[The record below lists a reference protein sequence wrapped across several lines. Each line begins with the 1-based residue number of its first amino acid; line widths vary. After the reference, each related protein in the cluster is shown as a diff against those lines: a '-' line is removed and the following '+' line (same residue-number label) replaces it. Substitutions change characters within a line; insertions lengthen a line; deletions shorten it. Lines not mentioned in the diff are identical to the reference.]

1 MKKILSL
8 TFLVMALYN
17 VVLCQISPRDLPLLP
32 GSFRVPYVEYVAGD
46 SVVHLDNDSIYFPV
60 SSKKVSEQIIGK
72 VVYVQIEDSLHR
84 TTDRLVRS
92 QTDYFHSCK
101 GTCGYYYRKYT
112 IVGYRMLFDKEHGTR
127 YINWP
132 TGPVKTS
139 RHNEIKM
146 VDEYGDTITAHSLLY
161 TKEGLDSYAEKHLQA
176 AREMGHYNIKLV
188 KAEKPAGRNVG
199 KSALTENGVYED
211 VIISIKWN
219 EDRQIFNFQLK
230 NMSNS
235 MMKVIWDE
243 ALIVNFEGFTERVL
257 HKGAD
262 LDALKQS
269 QQPSLIP
276 SKAQLAD
283 YFWSE
288 RYYGGNRLVYGYG
301 GDKYNEENDGKRMKL
316 ILPVQVGNITYSY
329 TFIFE
334 MKWEWTLPELREQ

>member
-1 MKKILSL
+1 MKKLLSL
-8 TFLVMALYN
+8 TLFVMALYD

-32 GSFRVPYVEYVAGD
+32 GSFRVPYVEYVTGD
-46 SVVHLDNDSIYFPV
+46 SVVYLDNDSIYFPV
-60 SSKKVSEQIIGK
+60 SSKKVSEQIVGK
-72 VVYVQIEDSLHR
+72 EVYVRIEDSLHR

-92 QTDYFHSCK
+92 QIDYFHSSK
-101 GTCGYYYRKYT
+101 GSSGDYYRKYT
-112 IVGYRMLFDKEHGTR
+112 IVGYRMLFDKEHGIR

-132 TGPVKTS
+132 NGPVKS
-139 RHNEIKM
+139 ARHDEIKI
-146 VDEYGDTITAHSLLY
+146 VDENGDTITSHSLLY

-176 AREMGHYNIKLV
+176 ARELGHYNINLV
-188 KAEKPAGRNVG
+188 KVEKPSGRNVG
-199 KSALTENGVYED
+199 KSTLTENGIYED
-211 VIISIKWN
+211 IVISIKWS
-219 EDRQIFNFQLK
+219 EDRQIFNFNLK
-230 NMSNS
+230 NMTNS
-235 MMKVIWDE
+235 MMKVLWDE
-243 ALIVNFEGFTERVL
+243 ALIVNFDGFTERVL

-288 RYYGGNRLVYGYG
+288 RYYGGKRLVYGYG
-301 GDKYNEENDGKRMKL
+301 GTKYNEENNGKRMKL

-334 MKWEWTLPELREQ
+334 MKWEWALPELREQ

>member
-1 MKKILSL
+1 MKKLLSL
-8 TFLVMALYN
+8 SIFILVLYN
-17 VVLCQISPRDLPLLP
+17 VVLCQVSPRDLPLLP
-32 GSFRVPYVEYVAGD
+32 GSFRAPYVEYVAGD
-46 SVVHLDNDSIYFPV
+46 SVVYLDNDSIYFPI

-112 IVGYRMLFDKEHGTR
+112 IVGYRMLFDKEHGIR

-139 RHNEIKM
+139 RHDEIKM

-161 TKEGLDSYAEKHLQA
+161 TKEGLDSYEEKHLQA

-199 KSALTENGVYED
+199 KSTLTENGVYED
-211 VIISIKWN
+211 IIISIKWS
-219 EDRQIFNFQLK
+219 EDRQIFNFNLK
-230 NMSNS
+230 NMTNS
-235 MMKVIWDE
+235 MMKVLWDE
-243 ALIVNFEGFTERVL
+243 ALIVNFDGFTERVL

-301 GDKYNEENDGKRMKL
+301 GTKYNEENDGKRMKI